1 MRNKK
6 QGRQVRLFLRRP
18 TPDSAKVRKTGG
30 AWLGLHVYLAAMLPE
45 EYVALFSR
53 PVSKQEVIRLAE
65 HILHHPD
72 EVAALLPVVEEFRP
86 NISWRGGWVLA
97 TLGEMG
103 FQGPPGYLKRLIGIV
118 AETPDATVARGA
130 LRGIYHIKP
139 DLEEEGNVAD
149 ACLRW
154 LDMPGTPISTAL
166 FAGEL
171 MLGLC
176 VRYPEM
182 WHELQPRLERLS
194 ENTAPGFRVLQK
206 RAQVVFKKS
215 IAPKLYGSAR

>member
-1 MRNKK
+1 MPRFR
-6 QGRQVRLFLRRP
+6 GIDLFG
-18 TPDSAKVRKTGG
+18 TKVRQTDG
-30 AWLGLHVYLAAMLPE
+30 AWLGRLDYLAAMLPE
-45 EYVALFSR
+45 EYALLFAR
-53 PVSKQEVIRLAE
+53 PISKQEVTRLAQ
-65 HILHHPD
+65 HILLQPR
-72 EVAALLPVVEEFRP
+72 EVEALLPVVEEYRP

-97 TLGEMG
+97 TLGELG

-118 AETPDATVARGA
+118 AATPDATVARGA

-139 DLEEEGNVAD
+139 DEEEEGAIAD

-182 WHELQPRLERLS
+182 WYELQPRLERLS

-206 RAQVVFKKS
+206 RAQAVFTKS
-215 IAPKLYGSAR
+215 IAPRLYGLAR